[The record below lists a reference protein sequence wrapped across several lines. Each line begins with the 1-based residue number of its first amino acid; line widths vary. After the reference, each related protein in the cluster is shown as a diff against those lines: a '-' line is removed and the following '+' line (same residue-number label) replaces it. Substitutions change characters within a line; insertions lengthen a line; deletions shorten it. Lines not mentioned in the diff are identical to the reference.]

1 MVKAYLADSK
11 VMIKN
16 KHHVT
21 FDVSIRVFVYRM
33 QTPVIPMPAS
43 PCDSNG
49 GDVLNFSEIKGR
61 FEKAQQEYDLK
72 KKEKERTK
80 ALAIRYRGPLLPLY

>member
-61 FEKAQQEYDLK
+61 FEKAHVAPKQMS
-72 KKEKERTK
+72 TK
-80 ALAIRYRGPLLPLY
+80 PPLHNFPSPPLTFATV

>member
-1 MVKAYLADSK
+1 MGVLDMVKAYLADSK

-33 QTPVIPMPAS
+33 QTPVIPMPRH
-43 PCDSNG
+43 P
-49 GDVLNFSEIKGR
+49 
-61 FEKAQQEYDLK
+61 
-72 KKEKERTK
+72 
-80 ALAIRYRGPLLPLY
+80 AILMVETS